1 MSFLRFIFSR
11 SFLKQ
16 LVIAAIVGLVLVTMF
31 MWWLRFSTNH
41 GQQIEVPDLAH
52 MTVDQV
58 QETLSDADLRFEIM
72 DSTNYNPEFEY
83 KTVIEQIPNA
93 GTFVK
98 EDRKIYLS
106 LNRSGY
112 PMIEVPDVV
121 QKTLRQAVPTL
132 MAAGFQIG
140 EVIEKPDISDQVLDM
155 KYEGQ
160 SINPGSELRKTSVID
175 LVVGDGS
182 LNRLKKKDL
191 LEDEDDEGS
200 EETPQ
205 DE

>member
-16 LVIAAIVGLVLVTMF
+16 LVLAGLVSIVLVTLF
-31 MWWLRFSTNH
+31 MWWLRMSTNH

-52 MTVDQV
+52 MTVEQV
-58 QETLSDADLRFEIM
+58 EETLSEADLRFEIM
-72 DSTNYNPEFEY
+72 DSTNYNPDFEY

-121 QKTLRQAVPTL
+121 QKTLRQAAPTL
-132 MAAGFQIG
+132 LAAGFQIG
-140 EVIEKPDISDQVLDM
+140 EVIEKPDISDQVF
-155 KYEGQ
+155 
-160 SINPGSELRKTSVID
+160 
-175 LVVGDGS
+175 S
-182 LNRLKKKDL
+182 LALCAIL
-191 LEDEDDEGS
+191 
-200 EETPQ
+200 
-205 DE
+205 

>member
-1 MSFLRFIFSR
+1 MSFLRFIISR

-16 LVIAAIVGLVLVTMF
+16 LVLAGLVSLVLVTLF
-31 MWWLRFSTNH
+31 MWWLRISTNH

-52 MTVDQV
+52 LTVEQV
-58 QETLSDADLRFEIM
+58 EETLSEADLRFEIM
-72 DSTNYNPEFEY
+72 DSTNYNPDFEY
-83 KTVIEQIPNA
+83 KTVIEQIPKA
-93 GTFVK
+93 GTYVK

-121 QKTLRQAVPTL
+121 QKTLRQAAPTL
-132 MAAGFQIG
+132 LAAGFQIG
-140 EVIEKPDISDQVLDM
+140 EVIEKPDISDQVLEM
-155 KYEGQ
+155 QHEGKKL
-160 SINPGSELRKTSVID
+160 NAGSELRKTSKID

-191 LEDEDDEGS
+191 LEDEEGS

-205 DE
+205 DERP